1 MKLASRRL
9 LPALLGCCLLLPLVA
24 QAQWQWID
32 KSGKPVFSDTAPPP
46 DIPEKNILR
55 KGNLPPPRPAP
66 GVVNLSPGADDKS
79 PSAATPSSPAT
90 PSPESKPRVDKELD
104 EKIKKAEQEE
114 KAKKAAEE
122 QKVAQAKAENCS
134 RARQAKATY
143 DSGLRVARLNAQGE
157 REIIDDN
164 MRAQETKRLQSVIE
178 NDCK

>member
-9 LPALLGCCLLLPLVA
+9 LPSLLGCCLLLPLAA

-55 KGNLPPPRPAP
+55 KGNLPPPRPNP
-66 GVVNLSPGADDKS
+66 GVVNLNPGADDK
-79 PSAATPSSPAT
+79 PQAAAPA
-90 PSPESKPRVDKELD
+90 PAAPEAKARVDKDLD
-104 EKIKKAEQEE
+104 EKVKKAEEEE

-122 QKVAQAKAENCS
+122 QKIAKARAENCA

-143 DSGLRVARLNAQGE
+143 DSGIRVARLNAQGE

-164 MRAQETKRLQSVIE
+164 VRAQETKRLQSVIE
-178 NDCK
+178 SDCK

>member
-9 LPALLGCCLLLPLVA
+9 LSSLLGCCLLLPLAA

-32 KSGKPVFSDTAPPP
+32 KTGKPVFSDTAPPP

-55 KGNLPPPRPAP
+55 KGNLPPPRPNP

-79 PSAATPSSPAT
+79 QGATAPSSAPA
-90 PSPESKPRVDKELD
+90 PEAKPRVDKELE
-104 EKIKKAEQEE
+104 EKIKKAEEEE

-122 QKVAQAKAENCS
+122 QKVAKARAENCS

-143 DSGLRVARLNAQGE
+143 DSGIRVARLNAQGE
-157 REIIDDN
+157 REIVDDN
-164 MRAQETKRLQSVIE
+164 TRAQETKRLQSVIDS
-178 NDCK
+178 DCK